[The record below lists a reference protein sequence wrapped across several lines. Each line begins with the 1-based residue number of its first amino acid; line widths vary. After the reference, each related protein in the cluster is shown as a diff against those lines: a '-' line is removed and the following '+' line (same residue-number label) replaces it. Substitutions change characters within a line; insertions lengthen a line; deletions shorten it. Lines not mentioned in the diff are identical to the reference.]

1 MVTCDLLG
9 DALESSQRSVRLSG
23 GVGESG
29 YGRSVRRGVR
39 SRPRL
44 GGSGH
49 GRGIAGAGPASA
61 VATERLNLAYHAILG
76 LAMGAVAVAT
86 VFAWIP
92 AIPMGIVIG
101 RAAVE
106 QAKGIRPRATTQI
119 VRLLAV
125 TGGVIAMLVLGLVLG
140 GIVAFVV
147 ASLAAFSERLAAN
160 AGPNDQTI
168 ARILTT
174 LVAAGTWFVLAIL
187 LNIRISFTLGG

>member
-1 MVTCDLLG
+1 MDVAPPTPP
-9 DALESSQRSVRLSG
+9 SG
-23 GVGESG
+23 S
-29 YGRSVRRGVR
+29 
-39 SRPRL
+39 
-44 GGSGH
+44 
-49 GRGIAGAGPASA
+49 AGAP
-61 VATERLNLAYHAILG
+61 ERLNLVYHAIIG
-76 LAMGAVAVAT
+76 VAMGAVAVAT

-92 AIPMGIVIG
+92 AIPMGMVIG

-140 GIVAFVV
+140 GIVAFLV

-168 ARILTT
+168 ARTFTT
-174 LVAAGTWFVLAIL
+174 LLAAGTWFVLAII
-187 LNIRISFTLGG
+187 LNIRINFTIGG

>member
-1 MVTCDLLG
+1 M
-9 DALESSQRSVRLSG
+9 G
-23 GVGESG
+23 GRFVEG
-29 YGRSVRRGVR
+29 YARGHAWEGVDMDVA
-39 SRPRL
+39 PP
-44 GGSGH
+44 
-49 GRGIAGAGPASA
+49 APGPASA

-174 LVAAGTWFVLAIL
+174 LVAAGTWFVLAIF

>member
-1 MVTCDLLG
+1 MDVAPPTP
-9 DALESSQRSVRLSG
+9 AAAS
-23 GVGESG
+23 
-29 YGRSVRRGVR
+29 
-39 SRPRL
+39 
-44 GGSGH
+44 
-49 GRGIAGAGPASA
+49 AGAP
-61 VATERLNLAYHAILG
+61 ERLNLVYHAIIG
-76 LAMGAVAVAT
+76 VAMGAIAVAT

-92 AIPMGIVIG
+92 AIPMGMVIG

-106 QAKGIRPRATTQI
+106 QARGVRPRVTTQI

-140 GIVAFVV
+140 GIVAFLV

-174 LVAAGTWFVLAIL
+174 LLAAGTWFVLRVL
-187 LNIRISFTLGG
+187 FNINISFTIGG

>member
-1 MVTCDLLG
+1 MDVAPPTPPS
-9 DALESSQRSVRLSG
+9 AS
-23 GVGESG
+23 
-29 YGRSVRRGVR
+29 
-39 SRPRL
+39 
-44 GGSGH
+44 
-49 GRGIAGAGPASA
+49 AGAP
-61 VATERLNLAYHAILG
+61 ERLNLVYHAIIG
-76 LAMGAVAVAT
+76 VAMGAVAIAT

-92 AIPMGIVIG
+92 AIPMGMVIG

-140 GIVAFVV
+140 GIVAFLV

-168 ARILTT
+168 ARIFTT
-174 LVAAGTWFVLAIL
+174 LLAAGTWFVLAIL
-187 LNIRISFTLGG
+187 LNIRINFTIGG